1 MKTPIVGQY
10 YVARTVNAA
19 DDRLINLYPEA
30 TPDGGKTGGFLTR
43 CPGTELK
50 LTVGDGPI
58 RGMNVLNGVLY
69 VASGSKLYSVNTLL
83 QSTLLGT
90 IYGET
95 GIVSMANNGTQLFV
109 ACNGPSYIYDTSTST
124 FQRITDVDF
133 PGAVTVGYLDE
144 YFVFNEPNSQRL
156 WVTAPLNGTSIDG
169 LDFVYAD
176 SSPDLLVAV
185 IVDHREAW
193 LFGSNS
199 VEVWYNANL
208 PDFPLQQ
215 VQGAFLEVGC
225 AAPYSPAKMDNS
237 VFWLAQDARGYGI
250 VYKATGYS
258 PQRISTHAIEYEI
271 QQYGDISDAVG
282 YTYQQDGH
290 FFYMLTFPTVSK
302 TWCYDTS
309 VGIWHERASFKNGE
323 FYRHRSNCQAFFNN
337 LTLVGDFEN
346 GNIYSMDSSIYDDN
360 GNIQKW
366 LRSWRALPTGMN
378 DLKRSVQHSL
388 QIDMETGI
396 GLLEGQGSDP
406 EVVLRFS
413 DDGGHTW
420 SYESARSIGA
430 IGEYGKRVIW
440 RRLGMTTKLRDRVY
454 ELSGTDPVKINILGA
469 ELDVEGTRA

>member
-30 TPDGGKTGGFLTR
+30 IPDAGKTGGFLTR
-43 CPGTELK
+43 CPGTKLK
-50 LTVGDGPI
+50 LTIGNGPI
-58 RGMNVLNGVLY
+58 RGMNVFNNTLY
-69 VASGSKLYSVNTLL
+69 VVSGNELYSVNTLWNA
-83 QSTLLGT
+83 TLIGT
-90 IYGET
+90 VFLNEYP
-95 GIVSMANNGTQLFV
+95 VSMANNGTQLFI
-109 ACNGPSYIYDTSTST
+109 ACNGPSYIYNSAAST
-124 FQRITDVDF
+124 FQEITDVDF

-156 WVTAPLNGTSIDG
+156 WVTAPLDGTSIDG
-169 LDFVYAD
+169 LDFVYVD
-176 SSPDLLVAV
+176 SSPDLLVA
-185 IVDHREAW
+185 IMVDHREAW

-225 AAPYSPAKMDNS
+225 AAPYSPAKIDNS

-250 VYKATGYS
+250 VYRAAGYS

-309 VGIWHERASFKNGE
+309 IGVWHERASFKNGE

-420 SYESARSIGA
+420 SYDSVRK
-430 IGEYGKRVIW
+430 IGEQGNFGKRVIW

>member
-30 TPDGGKTGGFLTR
+30 TPDSGKTSGFLTR
-43 CPGTELK
+43 CPGTVLK
-50 LTVGDGPI
+50 ATVGDGPI
-58 RGMNVLNGVLY
+58 RGMNVFNNLLY
-69 VASGSKLYSVNTLL
+69 VVSGGELYSVDASWNT
-83 QSTLLGT
+83 TLIGT
-90 IYGET
+90 VFLNEFP
-95 GIVSMANNGTQLFV
+95 VSMANNGTQLFI
-109 ACNGPSYIYDTSTST
+109 ACNGPSYVYDSSTST
-124 FQRITDVDF
+124 FQQITDPDF
-133 PGAVTVGYLDE
+133 QGAVTVGYLDE

-156 WVTAPLNGTSIDG
+156 WVTVPLDGTSIDG

-176 SSPDLLVAV
+176 SSPDILVAV
-185 IVDHREAW
+185 MVDHREAW

-237 VFWLAQDARGYGI
+237 VFWLAQDARGYGM
-250 VYKATGYS
+250 VYRAAGYS
-258 PQRISTHAIEYEI
+258 PQRVSTHAIEYAI

-290 FFYMLTFPTVSK
+290 SFYMLTFPTVSK

-309 VGIWHERASFKNGE
+309 IGIWHERASFENGE

-337 LTLVGDFEN
+337 LTMVGDFEN
-346 GNIYSMDSSIYDDN
+346 GNIYSMTSSVYDDN
-360 GNIQKW
+360 GNTQKW
-366 LRSWRALPTGMN
+366 VRSWRALPTGAN

-388 QIDMETGI
+388 QVDMETGI
-396 GLLEGQGSDP
+396 GLSEGQGSDP

-420 SYESARSIGA
+420 SYESTRK
-430 IGEYGKRVIW
+430 IGEQGNFGKRVIW